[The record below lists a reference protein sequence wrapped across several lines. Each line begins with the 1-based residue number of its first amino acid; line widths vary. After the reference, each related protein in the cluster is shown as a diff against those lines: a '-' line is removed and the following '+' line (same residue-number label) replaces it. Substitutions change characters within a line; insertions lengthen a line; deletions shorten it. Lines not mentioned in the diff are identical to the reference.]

1 MRNITILKRKKLKER
16 VGIDHFLQLW
26 FNYHFLF
33 FKSLI
38 SRGLKLRAFNFFLA
52 IKKGLKNSEK
62 FDPSFLFLIA
72 MLKITPLLILK
83 SVKIGGAVY
92 SVPFPIHYWKKV
104 SYGCRWVI
112 KLLKDNQRVFSIDT
126 IVESLVSSFYDD
138 GVSINKKKD
147 VYNHAELNRHLI
159 KNKLF
164 RK

>member
-1 MRNITILKRKKLKER
+1 MRHITKIKKKRFKER

-38 SRGLKLRAFNFFLA
+38 SRGLKLRAFNFFLN
-52 IKKGLKNSEK
+52 IKKGLKFSEQ

-72 MLKITPLLILK
+72 MLKITPFLILK
-83 SVKIGGAVY
+83 SISIGGAIY
-92 SVPFPIHYWKKV
+92 SVPFPINYWKKI

-112 KLLKDNQRVFSIDT
+112 KLLRDNQRVFSINA
-126 IVESLVSSFYDD
+126 IVDSLVSSFYDE
-138 GVSINKKKD
+138 GISFSKKKE
-147 VYNHAELNRHLI
+147 VYHLAELNRHLI
-159 KNKLF
+159 KKKVF